1 MAVTTKQRLD
11 KHEERLDKHDR
22 QVAAIRALIQEGMRL
37 VIETRKDLRTL
48 NAAQN
53 RLAAMQQVTE
63 AKLQVLIDS
72 MKRGGGNG
80 HSKKRVD
87 LG

>member
-1 MAVTTKQRLD
+1 MAATTKKRLD

-22 QVAAIRALIQEGMRL
+22 QIAAIRALIHEGMQL
-37 VIETRKDLRTL
+37 VVLTRKDLRTL

-63 AKLQVLIDS
+63 AKLQAFIDS
-72 MKRGGGNG
+72 MKQGGNG
-80 HSKKRVD
+80 HSKKRLD